1 MSILASLAKAY
12 DRIKDAPPF
21 GYSTEKIGFVISL
34 NDDGS
39 VAGVTD
45 LRSGEG
51 KKKSPRLMQVP
62 QPVKRTAGISPNFL
76 WDKTSY
82 VLGVTAEDFDGLDDS
97 KREKRTQRL
106 AEEHAAFVERHLKTF
121 IDSDD
126 AGLTALRLFLQ
137 SWRPEQFAEPLWPA
151 DMKDQNVVFALESDR
166 RNDIYV
172 HDRPAARALWEKL
185 SASKESATAVCL
197 ITGEEAPV
205 ARLHPAIKDVWGA
218 QSSGASIVAF
228 NQESFASYEHEQG
241 DNAPI
246 SEAAAFRYTTALN
259 MFLAKGSRNRIQ
271 IGDASTVFWADAP
284 DASTA
289 QEAEVV
295 FVGMVDDLADVVAK
309 FEEVNEEIEAG
320 KIGAIL
326 EHIRKGQPLREVAP
340 ELSHGVRFHVL
351 GLAPNAARLSIRF
364 WFDNDF
370 GVLAR
375 NYQRFVADMRIE
387 PPPRESN
394 PPLWRY
400 LIETAVLGKRENV
413 PPNLAGEWTRSILTG
428 TAYPLTLLST
438 VLMRIRADGDVNA
451 FRIAILKAL
460 VIRNFK
466 NEKEAPVS
474 LDPENR
480 NKGYLLGRLF
490 AAYEHA
496 QTAALGAKVNATIK
510 DKFYGAASAQPRKVF
525 SLLEKG
531 SANHLSKVGKQA
543 PGFRVVLERAIGSI
557 MEQMSPGDEP
567 FPASLS
573 AQEQALFG
581 LGYYHQRNEFFKSKK
596 PESADQKD

>member
-1 MSILASLAKAY
+1 MTILASLAKAY
-12 DRIKDAPPF
+12 ERIKDAPPF

-34 NDDGS
+34 NEDGAVAS
-39 VAGVTD
+39 VID
-45 LRSGEG
+45 LRSED
-51 KKKSPRLMQVP
+51 KKRSPRLMQVP
-62 QPVKRTAGISPNFL
+62 QPVKRTVGIEPNFL

-82 VLGVTAEDFDGLDDS
+82 VLGVTAESYDELDEK
-97 KREKRTQRL
+97 KRKKKIERL
-106 AEEHAAFVERHLKTF
+106 ASKHAAFANRHL
-121 IDSDD
+121 DALAGNDD
-126 AGLTALRLFLQ
+126 PGLTALRLFLQ
-137 SWRPEQFAEPLWPA
+137 SWRLEQFTEPLWF
-151 DMKDQNVVFALESDR
+151 DDIKDQNVVFALESDR
-166 RNDIYV
+166 RNNVYL
-172 HDRPAARALWEKL
+172 HDRPAAKALWEKL
-185 SASKESATAVCL
+185 SAAKETASGICL
-197 ITGEEAPV
+197 ITGEQAPV
-205 ARLHPAIKDVWGA
+205 ARLHPAIKNVWGA

-228 NQESFASYEHEQG
+228 NQESFTSYEHDQG

-259 MFLAKGSRNRIQ
+259 IFLAKDSRHRIQ
-271 IGDASTVFWADAP
+271 IGDASTVFWADAS
-284 DASTA
+284 DAA
-289 QEAEVV
+289 IAEEAENA
-295 FVGMVDDLADVVAK
+295 FIAM
-309 FEEVNEEIEAG
+309 FEEVNEDIESRKVG
-320 KIGAIL
+320 DIL
-326 EHIRKGQPLREVAP
+326 EHIRKGQPLDEVAP

-413 PPNLAGEWTRSILTG
+413 PPNLAGEWMRSILMG
-428 TAYPLTLLST
+428 TAYPQTLLST
-438 VLMRIRADGDVNA
+438 VLMRIRADGEVSA
-451 FRIAILKAL
+451 LRVAMLKAL
-460 VIRNFK
+460 IIRNFK
-466 NEKEAPVS
+466 REAPVS
-474 LDPENR
+474 LDPENT

-490 AAYEHA
+490 AAYEQA

-510 DKFYGAASAQPRKVF
+510 DKFYGAASAQPRKIF
-525 SLLEKG
+525 ALLEKG

-543 PGFRVVLERAIGSI
+543 PGLRVVLERTVGSI
-557 MEQMSPGDEP
+557 MEKMSPGNEP

-581 LGYYHQRNEFFKSKK
+581 LGYYHQRNAFFKSKK
-596 PESADQKD
+596 TEPADQKD